1 MQGRQAGVTG
11 HSRKQ
16 RGKSD
21 WTKVRGVWAQKPLSF
36 CSVSCFV
43 LFFFL
48 CSEPFVSA
56 HINAL
61 PGLIIS
67 HACHVCHLHSRT
79 AKNERS
85 RTILSRTKKRPLNFN
100 NFLGWIPAVLCYVS
114 LSYFCIVSSAL
125 AQTGFCFTQ
134 ILTAGLL
141 LWWKPAEN
149 VHMCSARES
158 CSCGEDR
165 GAWKQQKHFSM
176 KNKKYNLGFK

>member
-1 MQGRQAGVTG
+1 MQGRQTGVTG
-11 HSRKQ
+11 HSRNQ
-16 RGKSD
+16 REKSD
-21 WTKVRGVWAQKPLSF
+21 WTKVRGVWAQKPFSF

-100 NFLGWIPAVLCYVS
+100 NFIGWIPVVLCYVS
-114 LSYFCIVSSAL
+114 LSYFFIVSSAL

-134 ILTAGLL
+134 ILTSVLL

-149 VHMCSARES
+149 VHMRSARES
-158 CSCGEDR
+158 CSCWEDR
-165 GAWKQQKHFSM
+165 RAWKHFSL
-176 KNKKYNLGFK
+176 KNKKY